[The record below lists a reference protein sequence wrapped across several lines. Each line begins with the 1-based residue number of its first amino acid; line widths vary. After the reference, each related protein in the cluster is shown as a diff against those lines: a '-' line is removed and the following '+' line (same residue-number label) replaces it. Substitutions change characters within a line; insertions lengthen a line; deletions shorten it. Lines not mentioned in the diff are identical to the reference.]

1 MNSPF
6 ERYGRLYLPEKRVH
20 RALHLDTAPA
30 PASVAPEFKKN
41 EYTDLKTPVTSFV
54 RIRRMSTK
62 AERLAFV
69 HKLAAAVNSGN
80 ESDLDAA
87 FASDFKFIVPG
98 TDGREAHG
106 PPLPPGSEGK
116 ITYLLSSFL
125 TSGPKT
131 LITAFRSAFSDF
143 KFYVLKSIAEDDG
156 GENIVASRAEFTGH
170 LISIILADSGVGVH
184 TGEFLGVPPTGKSV
198 VGRFVSFDRVVG
210 DKIVSAEVLLDVA
223 GLLVQ
228 LGALPPP
235 KGF

>member
-1 MNSPF
+1 
-6 ERYGRLYLPEKRVH
+6 
-20 RALHLDTAPA
+20 
-30 PASVAPEFKKN
+30 
-41 EYTDLKTPVTSFV
+41 
-54 RIRRMSTK
+54 MSTK

-80 ESDLDAA
+80 EADLDAA

-98 TDGREAHG
+98 TGGREAHG

-131 LITAFRSAFSDF
+131 LITAFRAAFSDF
-143 KFYVLKSIAEDDG
+143 KFYALKSIAEDDG

-170 LISIILADSGVGVH
+170 LISRLADSGVGVH

-228 LGALPPP
+228 LGAIPPP